1 MLLWKMGAF
10 LKFFHKANSAK
21 RVISLVAVETYSLVV
36 MAVATVV
43 VTVVASSIV
52 RSSHCGGEGGIFV
65 AVVVM
70 VDASSIVLVEGLAFL
85 VVVAIRSIKK

>member
-10 LKFFHKANSAK
+10 LKFFHKAM
-21 RVISLVAVETYSLVV
+21 ISLVAVETYSLVV

-52 RSSHCGGEGGIFV
+52 RSSHCGGGGGIFI
-65 AVVVM
+65 AAVVM